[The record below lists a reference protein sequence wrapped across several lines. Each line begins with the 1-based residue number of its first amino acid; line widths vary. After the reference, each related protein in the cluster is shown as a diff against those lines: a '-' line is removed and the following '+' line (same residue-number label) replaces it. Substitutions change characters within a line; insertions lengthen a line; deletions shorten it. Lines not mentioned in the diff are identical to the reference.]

1 MILLRHGQSQFNVVY
16 SATRVDP
23 GIEDPALTPDGER
36 QAVEASDR
44 LKSLDLRRIAVSPYR
59 RTLHTAHI
67 IAEALGL
74 PVSVE
79 PLIRE
84 HASFTCD
91 IGTPT
96 SELRRLWPAFEFG
109 ELPEVWWPQQGE
121 SDAEVQVRCEH
132 FRETTALSADWSH
145 LLVVSHWGFIRGLT
159 GAELANGA
167 MLRFDPVS
175 TATTVVVSAARAC

>member
-1 MILLRHGQSQFNVVY
+1 MILLRHGQSQFNVHYGV
-16 SATRVDP
+16 TRVDP
-23 GIEDPALTPDGER
+23 GIEDPVLTSDGER
-36 QAVEASDR
+36 QAAEAGGR
-44 LKSLDLRRIAVSPYR
+44 LEALDIRRIVASPYR

-84 HASFTCD
+84 HAVFTCD

-96 SELRRLWPAFEFG
+96 SELRRRWPGIDFAD
-109 ELPEVWWPQQGE
+109 LPEIWWPHLGE
-121 SDAEVQVRCEH
+121 SEAEVRVRCED
-132 FRETTALSADWSH
+132 FRRTAAMSTDWPH
-145 LLVVSHWGFIRGLT
+145 LLVVTHWGFIRGLT
-159 GAELANGA
+159 GEELANGA

-175 TATTVVVSAARAC
+175 TDTSAVVGRPRAC